1 MVSVV
6 GVWQRKNDAAA
17 EVSRGP
23 VMKVLLEAEP
33 LSPEHLKINTSR
45 KMGNNSPVWLWILCV
60 GADFFFFLIHF
71 FSLSALNTRKS
82 NQI

>member
-6 GVWQRKNDAAA
+6 GAWQRKNDAAA

-23 VMKVLLEAEP
+23 AMKVLLEAEP

-45 KMGNNSPVWLWILCV
+45 KMGNDSPVWLWILYV
-60 GADFFFFLIHF
+60 GADFFFFF
-71 FSLSALNTRKS
+71 FN
-82 NQI
+82 

>member
-6 GVWQRKNDAAA
+6 GVWQSKNDATA

-45 KMGNNSPVWLWILCV
+45 KMGNDSPAWLWILFI
-60 GADFFFFLIHF
+60 GADFFFLIRF

>member
-60 GADFFFFLIHF
+60 GADFFFFF
-71 FSLSALNTRKS
+71 NSLFQLVCTEYKEE
-82 NQI
+82 

>member
-6 GVWQRKNDAAA
+6 GVWQSKNDATA

-45 KMGNNSPVWLWILCV
+45 KMGNDSPAWLWILFI
-60 GADFFFFLIHF
+60 GADFFFFN
-71 FSLSALNTRKS
+71 SLFQLVCTEYKEE
-82 NQI
+82 